1 MSFILSE
8 RAQQQASKT
17 VKQPNIVI
25 CFDGVDTC
33 YGSAKILK
41 IIKIGDPGLYI
52 DGSWLIGGFSELENQ
67 LTAVDID
74 KSTSSIKQQLDID
87 KGRGGS
93 ISSMEIGL
101 IDFDGEISQ
110 LVSPGIVVDDI
121 LGRKA
126 VIYLGFAD
134 NTSFPEDY
142 ITIFRGIVDD
152 IKSEQG
158 VIKLNVAH
166 PDQKKRQLIY
176 AKRETQLDGAITS
189 GDTTLTVLDTSGF
202 LLRANGPSGSP
213 DTSFTSYVR
222 IDDEIISY
230 TGKTATTFTGCSRGQ
245 LGTIAAAHDD
255 EAQVDS
261 YYRLEGNSI
270 DLALKIMLSGWQG
283 NYKSGVSITNFVVIG
298 DLSSVANSIFFRDVN
313 LESSYGLT
321 VGDYVTTSGALNGA
335 NNVTDKE
342 ILDIVVDDY
351 GTYLIIDGVSFV
363 SELDSAGTIAFRSQ
377 YDSLPEGL
385 KMSPDEV
392 DVTEHLRVQRL
403 FLSSFDYDFYLKDT
417 IENAGEF
424 IEQQVYKPA
433 GAYSLPRKAQSSVGY
448 FIGPLPSASTITLNN
463 RNITKPDTLKIRRT
477 INKNFANTIVYK
489 WEVDPLEDKFL
500 RGRITQSATSLA
512 QIPIGTKALVIE
524 AEGMRDDLIGG
535 ANALA
540 ASNRRIDRYQ
550 FGSEFLEG
558 VNITYEYGFNIEI
571 GDIVILDGSRLNLLD
586 STTGERNKPAKFF
599 EIQNKTLNIKT
610 GNVVLDLVDTGFDG
624 FQKYG
629 LVGPSSR
636 IKVGLSQ
643 TEFIIEQAYPSIYGA
658 AEHKKWSRFT
668 EARVKVRSSD
678 FTTRFAQSFIANISG
693 NTITVDS
700 SLGFIP
706 QAGDVMELA
715 DHDFTGVTEEIKLL
729 YVHMSLLNGGTDD
742 PYVML

>member
-1 MSFILSE
+1 MSFTLST
-8 RAQQQASKT
+8 RAQQQASKI
-17 VKQPNIVI
+17 VKQPNIVLCI
-25 CFDGVDTC
+25 DGVDTC
-33 YGSAKILK
+33 YGSAKILE
-41 IIKIGDPGLYI
+41 IIKIGDPGLLI
-52 DGSWLIGGFSELENQ
+52 DGSWLIGGFREMENS

-74 KSTSSIKQQLDID
+74 KSTSSIKQQLEID
-87 KGRGGS
+87 KGRGSS

-101 IDFDGEISQ
+101 IDFDEAITR
-110 LVSPGIVVDDI
+110 LVSPGVVVDDI

-126 VIYLGFAD
+126 IVYLGFAD

-142 ITIFRGIVDD
+142 ITIFRGIIDD
-152 IKSEQG
+152 VKSEQG
-158 VIKLNVAH
+158 IIKLNIAH

-176 AKRETQLDGAITS
+176 ARSETTLDGAITS
-189 GDTTLTVLDTSGF
+189 GDTTLTVLDTSNFF
-202 LLRANGPSGSP
+202 LRVNGPNGSP
-213 DTSFTSYVR
+213 DTSFTSYIR

-261 YYRLEGNSI
+261 YYRLQGNSI

-283 NYKSGVSITNFVVIG
+283 YYKTGATLTNFVTVG
-298 DLSSVANSIFFRDVN
+298 DLSSVANAIFFRDQN
-313 LESSYGLT
+313 IEREYGLT
-321 VGDYVTTSGALNGA
+321 VGDWITTTGASNGA
-335 NNVTDKE
+335 NNVTMKE

-351 GTYLIIDGVSFV
+351 GSYLIADGVSFV
-363 SELDSAGTIAFRSQ
+363 TELDSAATISFRSQ
-377 YDSLPEGL
+377 YDSLPNGL

-392 DVTEHLRVQRL
+392 DVYEHLRVQRL

-424 IEQQVYKPA
+424 IEQQIYKPA

-448 FIGPLPSASTITLNN
+448 FIGPLPSASTITLND
-463 RNITKPDTLKIRRT
+463 RNVTKPDTLKMRRT
-477 INKNFANTIVYK
+477 INKNFFNTIVYRY
-489 WEVDPLEDKFL
+489 EVDPLEDKHL
-500 RGRITQSATSLA
+500 RGRITQSATSLN
-512 QIPIGTKALVIE
+512 QIPVGTRALVIE
-524 AEGMRDDLIGG
+524 ADGMRQSLLGG

-571 GDIVILDGSRLNLLD
+571 GDVIILDGSRLNLID
-586 STTGERNKPAKFF
+586 TVSGTRGKPAKFF
-599 EIQNKTLNIKT
+599 EIINKTLNIKT
-610 GNVVLDLVDTGFDG
+610 GGVVLDILDTGFDG
-624 FQKYG
+624 FQKYA
-629 LVGPSSR
+629 LIGPSSR

-643 TEFIIEQAYPSIYGA
+643 TQFIIEQAYPSVYGA

-668 EARVKVRSSD
+668 EARVKVRSAD

-700 SLGFIP
+700 ALGFTP
-706 QAGDVMELA
+706 QAGDIMELA

-729 YVHMSLLNGGTDD
+729 YVHMSLLNGGTVG